1 MDDGKEALNEID
13 RTLRDE
19 IDAALDVDV
28 SPDFMARVRQRIADE
43 PMRAPFWHG
52 WRFVLPAAAAA
63 VVLVAV
69 GVSMLSTRRPAA
81 PPSLSAR
88 SLPPESMRPP
98 GVRPVPPVSVGETR
112 PAIVRARVP
121 SRAPSA
127 PAPAEPEVLVP
138 REEIEMYRRLI
149 AEAQKV
155 PGALLVAAPPDIVAV
170 RTISEIPIDPIKID
184 LIIPSIDGEGDRQ

>member
-1 MDDGKEALNEID
+1 MDDGREALNEVD
-13 RTLRDE
+13 RTLAE
-19 IDAALDVDV
+19 ALDVDV

-43 PMRAPFWHG
+43 PMRAPFWRG
-52 WRFVLPAAAAA
+52 WRLVLPAAAAA

-88 SLPPESMRPP
+88 SLPPESAQPA
-98 GVRPVPPVSVGETR
+98 GVRPAPSVPASAPR

-121 SRAPSA
+121 SGAPSTA
-127 PAPAEPEVLVP
+127 APAEPEVLVP

-149 AEAQKV
+149 AEAQTV
-155 PGALLVAAPPDIVAV
+155 PGALIVAAPPDIVAV

-184 LIIPSIDGEGDRQ
+184 LIIPSVDGEGDRQ